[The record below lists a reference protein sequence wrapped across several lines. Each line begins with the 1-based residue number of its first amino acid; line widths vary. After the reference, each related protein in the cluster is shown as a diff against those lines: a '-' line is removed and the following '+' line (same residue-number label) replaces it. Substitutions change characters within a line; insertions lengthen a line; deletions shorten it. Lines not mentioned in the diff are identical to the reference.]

1 MEGMK
6 QMKETK
12 KKGGRRYATVAK
24 IDPNTHRMIVRMPLQ
39 IAARLD
45 TAADESWEK
54 RASLAARII
63 VSDMKG
69 VKPSSDSLKW
79 AAERVE
85 ANKRT
90 RAKRDELAK
99 KGCNA

>member
-1 MEGMK
+1 ME
-6 QMKETK
+6 QMNKTN
-12 KKGGRRYATVAK
+12 KKGRRRYATVAK

-45 TAADESWEK
+45 TSADDAGEK
-54 RASLAARII
+54 RAALAARII
-63 VSDMKG
+63 VSDVKG
-69 VKPSSDSLKW
+69 VKPSADSLKW
-79 AAERVE
+79 ASERVK

-99 KGCNA
+99 KGGKA